1 MRKLGFLFL
10 LLPFVPLGVTACDQ
24 SENPA
29 SPNQTALAGDEAAT
43 AGPLS
48 AARHGTKMVPY
59 KTDASF
65 WPGTTDLR
73 LCFPEGSTT
82 PVAALSAYSVGEGR
96 HTHLGWATSVITD
109 DYCTAILDG
118 STLVGLL
125 AGGTFTHTGANGDS
139 FSGLWDA
146 FFTPPT
152 FEFVANGKSHPLV
165 ATGGTGR
172 FAGASGYFYGGGT
185 IDPTTGAGTFSA
197 QGVISSVGSLK

>member
-10 LLPFVPLGVTACDQ
+10 LLPFVPLGGTACDQ

-59 KTDASF
+59 KADASF
-65 WPGTTDLR
+65 WPGTTDV
-73 LCFPEGSTT
+73 T
-82 PVAALSAYSVGEGR
+82 PCYFDGTQVAALSASSVGEGR

-109 DYCTAILDG
+109 DYCTAFLDG
-118 STLVGLL
+118 SLL

-152 FEFVANGKSHPLV
+152 FEFVANEKAHPLV

-185 IDPTTGAGTFSA
+185 IDPATGAGTFSA